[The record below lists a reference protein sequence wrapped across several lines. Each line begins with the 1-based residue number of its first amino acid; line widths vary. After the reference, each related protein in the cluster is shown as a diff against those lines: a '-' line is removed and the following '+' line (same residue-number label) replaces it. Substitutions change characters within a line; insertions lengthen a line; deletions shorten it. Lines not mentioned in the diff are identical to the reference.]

1 MNPFEIL
8 LAVGVGVGLAAA
20 CGFRVF
26 VPFFLVGVASRA
38 GYVPPGLESLAGLDW
53 LGSDVSLIV
62 LGVATVAEVLAFY
75 VPWFDNLMDTIAT
88 PLAGV
93 AGTVMMM
100 GVLDG
105 APDAIQWGLGLLVGG
120 GTSLG
125 VQATTAL
132 TRGASTVA
140 TAGLGNPVVATVEN
154 AGSSLLAV
162 LAVVI
167 GPIVIV
173 AVIALLFW
181 FVRKLAR
188 WRRRGR
194 DESLVAARVAE
205 ATESPDADEPLPADT
220 EGELALNEITPPE
233 AMKAARFR
241 TVSRRR
247 MSPMLRGKGVV
258 GIRAKPGG

>member
-1 MNPFEIL
+1 MNAFEII
-8 LAVGVGVGLAAA
+8 LAIGVGVGLAAA

-26 VPFFLVGVASRA
+26 VPFFVTGVAIRS
-38 GYVPPGLESLAGLDW
+38 GYTPTGLESIAGLDW
-53 LGSDVSLIV
+53 LSSDVALIV
-62 LGVATVAEVLAFY
+62 LGVATTAEVLAFY
-75 VPWFDNLMDTIAT
+75 VPWFDNLMDSIAT
-88 PLAGV
+88 PAAGV

-105 APDAIQWGLGLLVGG
+105 APEPIQWGVGLLMGG

-125 VQATTAL
+125 VQATTVL

-140 TAGLGNPVVATVEN
+140 TAGLGNPIVATTEN
-154 AGSSLLAV
+154 VGSTVLAV
-162 LAVVI
+162 LAVLI

-194 DESLVAARVAE
+194 DEALVAASVAE
-205 ATESPDADEPLPADT
+205 DLDASGDDPLPAET
-220 EGELALNEITPPE
+220 EGELPLSEITPPKAME
-233 AMKAARFR
+233 ATRR
-241 TVSRRR
+241 RGVIRRR
-247 MSPMLRGKGVV
+247 MSRPLRNKGVV
-258 GIRAKPGG
+258 GLRAKPGG